1 MCKITKSAMQPL
13 YGVLFTFIHLP
24 FLLGVK
30 ERSTRSLD
38 DPFFRLHA
46 FIARYTCRGDY
57 RVRSANKVQKIVNK
71 WTFVRA
77 IRETALITKQ
87 PYSVLNI
94 PLRVKVGP
102 LTLKRYL
109 NELRIIPSY
118 ERQPK
123 VKA

>member
-1 MCKITKSAMQPL
+1 MCKITKSVMQPL

-38 DPFFRLHA
+38 DPFFHLHA

-87 PYSVLNI
+87 P
-94 PLRVKVGP
+94 
-102 LTLKRYL
+102 
-109 NELRIIPSY
+109 PSY
-118 ERQPK
+118 PRRDSRSYSSYISVVNLKMVQDRC
-123 VKA
+123 